1 MEIINI
7 GTDIEEVSRFEKLDK
22 KVLNRLFTEE
32 ELKYS
37 GAKKNKAEHLAVRY
51 CAKEAVY
58 KALPFDE
65 IAFKKIQV
73 LNDKSGAPQV
83 TVKDKR
89 AKDLCFKISLSHTK
103 NFAQAVVLVYKK

>member
-7 GTDIEEVSRFEKLDK
+7 GTDIEEVLRFENLDK
-22 KVLNRLFTEE
+22 KVLERLFTEE

-37 GAKKNKAEHLAVRY
+37 DAKKNKAEHLAVRY

-58 KALPFDE
+58 KALPFDK

-89 AKDLCFKISLSHTK
+89 AKDLCFKINK
-103 NFAQAVVLVYKK
+103 I

>member
-7 GTDIEEVSRFEKLDK
+7 GTDIEEVSRFKNLDK

-37 GAKKNKAEHLAVRY
+37 ATKKNKAEHLAVRY
-51 CAKEAVY
+51 CAKEAVF
-58 KALPFDE
+58 KALPFDK
-65 IAFKKIQV
+65 IAFKKIQIS
-73 LNDKSGAPQV
+73 NANSGAPKV

-89 AKDLCFKISLSHTK
+89 AENLEFKISLSHTK

>member
-7 GTDIEEVSRFEKLDK
+7 GTDIEEVSRFENLDS
-22 KVLNRLFTEE
+22 KVLNRLFTAEE
-32 ELKYS
+32 IEYCCS
-37 GAKKNKAEHLAVRY
+37 KKNKAEHLAVRY
-51 CAKEAVY
+51 CAKEAVF
-58 KALPFDE
+58 KALPFDK
-65 IAFKKIQV
+65 IAFKKIQIS
-73 LNDKSGAPQV
+73 NANSGAPIV

>member
-7 GTDIEEVSRFEKLDK
+7 GTDIEDVSRFENLDT

-32 ELKYS
+32 ELKYC
-37 GAKKNKAEHLAVRY
+37 GTKKNKAPHLAVRY
-51 CAKEAVY
+51 CAKEAVF
-58 KALPFDE
+58 KALPFDK

-73 LNDKSGAPQV
+73 LNDKSGAPIV

-103 NFAQAVVLVYKK
+103 NLAQAVVLVYKK